1 MICDLFC
8 VYFGDGIWAFKTT
21 IKGTHF
27 KSIIEAST
35 YSEALRKAD
44 LNIKS
49 KLWSSNLK
57 FGRGGLQWNTKVY
70 NIKDMVPGKTA
81 DENVKRIWYI
91 DQDENGRII
100 PKNIESPLMTE
111 EECKTYVLGL
121 LFK

>member
-35 YSEALRKAD
+35 YSEALKKGD
-44 LNIKS
+44 FNIKK
-49 KLWSSNLK
+49 KLWDSGSK
-57 FGRGGLQWNTKVY
+57 FGRGGLEW
-70 NIKDMVPGKTA
+70 
-81 DENVKRIWYI
+81 NVKVWKVKDLVEGRFKEEDSKRVWYI
-91 DQDENGRII
+91 EQTEDGRII
-100 PKNIESPLMTE
+100 PKKLTSPLMTE